1 MTTFKQF
8 IKDTVE
14 QVPLEP
20 ILLDHPIAVEALHTP
35 ALTIDLDIFDRN
47 LNKMQNYLN
56 DNNLGLRSHGK
67 MHKCPI
73 IAKKQIENGA
83 LGICTATVSEA
94 EIMVRAGIEDVLITS
109 PIATMDKIERVI
121 AMACL
126 TPKLHLVVDD
136 IGNATDLNQAAG
148 AAGINLSV
156 YIDLDPP
163 MGRTGVE
170 QGEPALAL
178 GRHIVGSCPNL
189 SLDGMQIYIGSCMHI
204 HGYTKRRDKYAKMME
219 LAASTRQLFID
230 DGIEVPVFSGGGT
243 GSYNMEPEI
252 GVLTELQAGSYIFMD
267 VEYRDIGGESTELF
281 LDFEPSLHVLVTA
294 ISKPQKK
301 LITVDAGYK
310 SFASDTV
317 KPQFKDVEGVDF
329 NWGGDEHGIILLN
342 NPSMEI
348 SLGDKL
354 PVITPH
360 CDPTV
365 NLYDYYFPHRDG
377 MVSEIWPIA
386 ARGKSQ

>member
-1 MTTFKQF
+1 VTTYKQF
-8 IKDTVE
+8 LKDSLE
-14 QVPLEP
+14 RVPLEP
-20 ILLDHPIAVEALHTP
+20 IPLHEPIPVEDLHTP
-35 ALTIDLDIFDRN
+35 ALMIDLDIFEKN
-47 LNKMQNYLN
+47 LDKMQRYLTQ
-56 DNNLGLRSHGK
+56 NNLGLRSHGK

-73 IAKKQIENGA
+73 IAKKQIEHGA

-94 EIMVRAGIEDVLITS
+94 EMMVRAGIEDVLITS
-109 PIATMDKIERVI
+109 PIATIEKIERVI
-121 AMACL
+121 AMACI
-126 TPKLHLVVDD
+126 TSKLHIVVDD
-136 IGNATDLNQAAG
+136 SQNATALNKAANN
-148 AAGINLSV
+148 AGINLSV

-178 GRHIVGSCPNL
+178 GRHIAGNCSNL
-189 SLDGMQIYIGSCMHI
+189 TLDGMQIYIGSCMHI
-204 HGYTKRRDKYAKMME
+204 HGYEKRREKYTKMMA
-219 LAASTRQLFID
+219 LAASTRDLFVK
-230 DGIEVPVFSGGGT
+230 DGINVPVFSGGGT
-243 GSYNMEPEI
+243 GTYNMEPEI
-252 GVLTELQAGSYIFMD
+252 GLLTELQAGSYIFMD
-267 VEYRDIGGESTELF
+267 VEYREIGGESTELF
-281 LDFEPSLHVLVTA
+281 ADFEPSLHVLVTA

-317 KPQFKDVEGVDF
+317 KPQFKDIEGVDF

-342 NPSMEI
+342 NPSVEI
-348 SLGDKL
+348 KLGDKL
-354 PVITPH
+354 PVVTPH

-377 MVSEIWPIA
+377 VVSEIWPIA

>member
-1 MTTFKQF
+1 MPSFNQF
-8 IKDTVE
+8 LRNSID
-14 QVPLEP
+14 QVRLEP
-20 ILLDHPIAVEALHTP
+20 IELDEPIALEDLHTP
-35 ALTIDLDIFDRN
+35 ALTIDLDIFERN
-47 LNKMQNYLN
+47 LEKMQSYLN
-56 DNNLGLRSHGK
+56 RNNLGLRSHGK

-73 IAKKQIENGA
+73 IANKQIEHGA

-109 PIATMDKIERVI
+109 PVATPEKIARVI
-121 AMACL
+121 DMALL
-126 TPKLHLVVDD
+126 TSRLHLVVDD
-136 IGNATDLNQAAG
+136 VQNATALNRAA
-148 AAGINLSV
+148 ADAGITLSV

-178 GRHIVGSCPNL
+178 GRHIVDDCSNL
-189 SLDGMQIYIGSCMHI
+189 SFDGLQIYIGSCMHI
-204 HGYTKRRDKYAKMME
+204 HGYEKRRDRYAGMME
-219 LAASTRQLFID
+219 LVASTREMFIQA
-230 DGIEVPVFSGGGT
+230 GIEVPVISGGGT
-243 GSYNMEPEI
+243 GSYNMEPGI
-252 GVLTELQAGSYIFMD
+252 GILTEVQAGSYIFMD

-281 LDFEPSLHVLVTA
+281 TDFEPSLHVLVTA

-329 NWGGDEHGIILLN
+329 NWGGDEHGIIVLN
-342 NPSMEI
+342 NPSVEI
-348 SLGDKL
+348 QLGDKL
-354 PVITPH
+354 PVVTPH

-377 MVSEIWPIA
+377 VVSEIWPIA